1 MNKQFW
7 KATLNRAVRT
17 IAQTAVAMI
26 GTSVVMS
33 DVKWEMVISASLLS
47 GILSVLTSIS
57 TGLPEV
63 EYSQHIYMSKEEP
76 DDSEVEDYEVFDYGD
91 GEEFVDG
98 EEKRRTIKY
107 CEKISWPGRFEVP
120 QVLRA
125 SCGRGVV

>member
-1 MNKQFW
+1 MNNQFW
-7 KATLNRAVRT
+7 KATLNRAIRT

-26 GTSVVMS
+26 GTAVVMS

-63 EYSQHIYMSKEEP
+63 DYAEHIYMSKEEP
-76 DDSEVEDYEVFDYGD
+76 EDSEVEDYEVFDYGD

-98 EEKRRTIKY
+98 EK
-107 CEKISWPGRFEVP
+107 
-120 QVLRA
+120 
-125 SCGRGVV
+125 